1 MKHNLEKC
9 SDYYIDFV
17 IVRNYDIYKDKIKLM
32 AAIKLSKPFSFMLA
46 FGLAEFEV
54 VFFAVERAV

>member
-32 AAIKLSKPFSFMLA
+32 AAIKLSKPISFMLP

-54 VFFAVERAV
+54 FFFAVERAV